1 MIEKKQQ
8 TASSGSFL
16 SILMLLLILGIL
28 VTLGYYVFFEP
39 EALGFQN
46 VDSSQKKILV
56 QGKDADLKSV
66 AQEQMNIRLYFA
78 NASCDSLSAED
89 RGVPRCAS
97 LLAYSKAVV
106 AQLIKGPSQKG
117 LFRTIPPAASL
128 RAVYL
133 YGETLVVDFS
143 KDIVNQHSGG
153 VSAELLTV
161 YSIVNTLM
169 ELPPVDGKSVKNV
182 QILINGY
189 PMKTLI
195 GHVNIEKPLTG
206 EAGLVSSI

>member
-8 TASSGSFL
+8 SASGGNFL
-16 SILMLLLILGIL
+16 SVLMLLIILGIL
-28 VTLGYYVFFEP
+28 MTLGYYVFIEP

-46 VDSSQKKILV
+46 VDSTQKKIRV

-66 AQEQMNIRLYFA
+66 APEQANIRLYFA
-78 NASCDSLSAED
+78 NAAFDALNVED
-89 RGVPRCAS
+89 RGVAKCNSILSYAKS
-97 LLAYSKAVV
+97 VIS
-106 AQLIKGPSQKG
+106 QLIKGPTQKG
-117 LFRTIPPAASL
+117 LFRTIPPAVVL
-128 RAVYL
+128 RAVYV

-143 KDIVNQHSGG
+143 KDLVNQHTGG
-153 VSAELLTV
+153 ISSELLTV

-189 PMKTLI
+189 PIKTLT

-206 EAGLVSSI
+206 EPGLVSSI